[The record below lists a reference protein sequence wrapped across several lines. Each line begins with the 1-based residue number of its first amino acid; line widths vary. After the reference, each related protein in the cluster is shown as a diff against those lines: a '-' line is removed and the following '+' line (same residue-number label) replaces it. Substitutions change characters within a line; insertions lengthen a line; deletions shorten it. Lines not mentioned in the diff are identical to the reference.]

1 MRREF
6 YIRISALVCVVS
18 GLAVAGDIR
27 LSGQTAAP
35 EADRLETGA
44 GVHETHAQP
53 ESSFQ
58 LPNTNELSSEREA
71 VLPSAPTRSSFMAT
85 WEPVSGAKGY
95 LLDVSTSSAFDS
107 YVDGYHD
114 LDVGDTTG
122 RVVTGLNRNTT
133 YYYRVRGYD
142 VAGAAGYMQTMSIA
156 TESTTGLTIRPT
168 FDSSITNNPNAA
180 AIEAMISRAISF
192 HESLFRDPITIQ
204 IRFRYSTTA
213 PGGMRLPMGTVART
227 DFVLYRIPWG
237 TYISALRADATTGND
252 NQANA
257 SLPGTALTANIRPSS
272 ACGRAVGLNTPP
284 AMFADGTVGQG
295 GPYDGIVTL
304 NSAVPYQFSRPP
316 GANSFDAQR
325 STEHEVDEAIGL
337 GSRLGGNGND
347 LRPQDLFSW
356 SSPGHRNISTS
367 GTRYFSINSGATN
380 IVKFNQDTDGDLG
393 DWFSEPCPQT
403 HPYVQNAFACR
414 GQFTDIAATSPEGVN
429 LDVIGYDLT
438 NGSGGS
444 GEMPTD
450 FNNDGH
456 PDYLLYNA
464 ATRRTVI
471 WYMNDN
477 VHVASNNGPTL
488 PSGWSVVSV
497 ADFNRDGHP
506 DYLLYNPATRATVIW
521 YLTGARFLGANHGP
535 QLVSGWEVV
544 GTGDFNG
551 NGGTDLVLYRASTHE
566 TVIWYLNNN
575 VRVGSIRGPTIP
587 GGWSIVAVADF
598 NRDGH
603 PDYLLFKPSTG
614 QSVIWYLSGSVAR
627 IGSRSGPI
635 IPAGYSLVGVADFDG
650 NGSPDYVL
658 YNPGTNQTAIWYLNN
673 FQLIGTAFGPTL
685 PGGWILAAP

>member
-1 MRREF
+1 
-6 YIRISALVCVVS
+6 VGNNS
-18 GLAVAGDIR
+18 GTLQFNGVA
-27 LSGQTAAP
+27 
-35 EADRLETGA
+35 
-44 GVHETHAQP
+44 
-53 ESSFQ
+53 
-58 LPNTNELSSEREA
+58 
-71 VLPSAPTRSSFMAT
+71 
-85 WEPVSGAKGY
+85 
-95 LLDVSTSSAFDS
+95 
-107 YVDGYHD
+107 
-114 LDVGDTTG
+114 
-122 RVVTGLNRNTT
+122 
-133 YYYRVRGYD
+133 
-142 VAGAAGYMQTMSIA
+142 
-156 TESTTGLTIRPT
+156 
-168 FDSSITNNPNAA
+168 
-180 AIEAMISRAISF
+180 
-192 HESLFRDPITIQ
+192 
-204 IRFRYSTTA
+204 
-213 PGGMRLPMGTVART
+213 
-227 DFVLYRIPWG
+227 
-237 TYISALRADATTGND
+237 
-252 NQANA
+252 ANA
-257 SLPGTALTANIRPSS
+257 SGRLNVTIWYTNGDAVRYALLSVNGSQGTPLSFPSTGSFQTVGSIQTTLTALNPGSNNTLKFYNPI
-272 ACGRAVGLNTPP
+272 VGNWAPDFDRIEVNCTIAPP
-284 AMFADGTVGQG
+284 AT
-295 GPYDGIVTL
+295 
-304 NSAVPYQFSRPP
+304 
-316 GANSFDAQR
+316 
-325 STEHEVDEAIGL
+325 
-337 GSRLGGNGND
+337 

-356 SSPGHRNISTS
+356 SSPGVRNLTVDGS
-367 GTRYFSINSGATN
+367 RNFSINSGSTN
-380 IVKFNQDTDGDLG
+380 IVGFNQSPPGDFG
-393 DWFSEPCPQT
+393 DWLSEACPQH
-403 HPYVQNAFACR
+403 HPFVQNAFFCR
-414 GQFTDIAATSPEGVN
+414 DQFSDISATSPEGVN

-438 NGSGGS
+438 NSSGGS

-521 YLTGARFLGANHGP
+521 YLAGARFLGANHGP

-551 NGGTDLVLYRASTHE
+551 NGGTDLVLYQASTHE

-587 GGWSIVAVADF
+587 AGWSIVAVADF

-658 YNPGTNQTAIWYLNN
+658 YNPGTNQTAIRYLNN

-685 PGGWILAAP
+685 PGGWSLAAP